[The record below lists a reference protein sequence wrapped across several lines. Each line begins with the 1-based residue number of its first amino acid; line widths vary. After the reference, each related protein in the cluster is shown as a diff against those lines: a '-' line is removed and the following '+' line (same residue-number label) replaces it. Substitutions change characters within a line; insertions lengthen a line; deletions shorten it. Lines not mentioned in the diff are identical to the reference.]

1 MPLPVLAPLIEG
13 FVVDAAARAG
23 KALLTKLPWATKD
36 AARVGQVEAR
46 IRRLAADTT
55 EAARN
60 LSDETMAPHFE
71 RLLVQFGKD
80 VAAIGLSPRETEDLV
95 ELERHELTA
104 IALAPAQERRQ
115 MLKWMQDLEGRVVRI
130 EDTTS
135 KLPALSDQ
143 IEALNKRLQTL
154 TIALGV
160 ALTLA
165 AVGFLLTVLLLTR
178 K

>member
-23 KALLTKLPWATKD
+23 KAILNRLPWATKD
-36 AARVGQVEAR
+36 AGRVSQVEAR

-60 LSDETMAPHFE
+60 LGDDSVAPHFE
-71 RLLVQFGKD
+71 RLLNQFSKD
-80 VAAIGLSPRETEDLV
+80 LSAIGLSAKEVEDLV
-95 ELERHELTA
+95 ECERHELSA

-115 MLKWMQDLEGRVVRI
+115 MLKWMQDLETRAGRLEESGAKI
-130 EDTTS
+130 SE
-135 KLPALSDQ
+135 LSSQVD
-143 IEALNKRLQTL
+143 ALNRRMQSM

-160 ALTLA
+160 AITLA
-165 AVGFLLTVLLLTR
+165 VVGFLLSLLLLTR